1 MTSINLGASFLAS
14 KNKKK
19 VYDNETTKGNNKI
32 AEYNPLILVSFILM
46 LSLWTVDVT
55 LNVI

>member
-1 MTSINLGASFLAS
+1 MPVSLPAKT
-14 KNKKK
+14 KKK

>member
-46 LSLWTVDVT
+46 LSL
-55 LNVI
+55 